1 MTHSNGRI
9 GTSRRRVLKATGAI
23 VAGLAAPT
31 FLRMSS
37 ALAACPDRPIKIV
50 VANTPGGPSDISA
63 RMMAA
68 EMQQVLGGSV
78 FVENKGGAGGNI
90 GYGFVA
96 RSEPD
101 GYTILLTTS
110 AYVVNPSLYNSIPYD
125 PFKDFVAIC
134 EPVVTPHV
142 FAVKSDLP
150 AKNMKEFVALVKANP
165 DKFNV
170 STPPIGTTPQL
181 QAEVLKMREGLQ
193 KMATVVFQGGG
204 DAVKAVLA
212 DTVQLNSGTLAPA
225 LPQIQAGTLAGAG
238 ADRREALH
246 RAARRP
252 DHGGAGLQ
260 GFRVRHLLRADGAG
274 QGPPR
279 DRRQAREGL
288 PGHPGQ
294 GRIQEKAG
302 DRGLRRDRQGRQGPR
317 RRGSP
322 RKSRCS
328 RRSSRTPGSPSCSR
342 VPSGAGTVAVRHNC
356 SAWCGPIITVACEF
370 LALQQIA
377 MRLGI
382 EYGVRCWGWAV
393 IWGLLMRFLNVAM
406 PVRWATP

>member
-1 MTHSNGRI
+1 MTDSDNRNSNKKSEKP
-9 GTSRRRVLKATGAI
+9 SRRRLLKATGAI
-23 VAGLAAPT
+23 AAGLAAPT
-31 FLRMSS
+31 FLRIGS
-37 ALAACPDRPIKIV
+37 ALAAYPDRPIKIV

-68 EMQQVLGGSV
+68 EMQQVMGGSV

-181 QAEVLKMREGLQ
+181 QAEVLKLREGLQ

-225 LPQIQAGTLAGAG
+225 LPQIQAGTL
-238 ADRREALH
+238 RALAQTGEK
-246 RAARRP
+246 R
-252 DHGGAGLQ
+252 
-260 GFRVRHLLRADGAG
+260 FV
-274 QGPPR
+274 
-279 DRRQAREGL
+279 GL
-288 PGHPGQ
+288 PDVPTMGEQ
-294 GRIQEKAG
+294 GYKDFVFDTYCALMAPAKVPPEIVARLEKVCLDILAKDGLQEKAG
-302 DRGLRRDRQGRQGPR
+302 DGGLRRDRQGRQGACGADRQGNPDVQEDHRGR
-317 RRGSP
+317 RHRQALAGRGRTHRRQSL
-322 RKSRCS
+322 SRCA
-328 RRSSRTPGSPSCSR
+328 TK
-342 VPSGAGTVAVRHNC
+342 
-356 SAWCGPIITVACEF
+356 CGPIVTVTCGLF
-370 LALQQIA
+370 ALQQIA
-377 MRLGI
+377 LRLGI
-382 EYGVRCWGWAV
+382 DYGVRCGVWDG
-393 IWGLLMRFLNVAM
+393 G
-406 PVRWATP
+406 

>member
-1 MTHSNGRI
+1 MTDSDNRNSNKKSEKP
-9 GTSRRRVLKATGAI
+9 SRRRLLKATGAI
-23 VAGLAAPT
+23 AAGLAAPT
-31 FLRMSS
+31 FLRIGS
-37 ALAACPDRPIKIV
+37 ALAAYPDRPIKIV

-68 EMQQVLGGSV
+68 EMQQVIGGSV

-96 RSEPD
+96 RSDPD

-181 QAEVLKMREGLQ
+181 QAEVLKLREGLQ

-225 LPQIQAGTLAGAG
+225 LPQIQAGTLRALAQTGEKRFVGLTDVPTMGEQGYKDFVFDTYCALMAPASVPPEIVARLEKVCLDILAKEDFKKKLVVAGFDVTAKDAKG
-238 ADRREALH
+238 H
-246 RAARRP
+246 AARIAKEIP
-252 DHGGAGLQ
+252 MFKKIIEDAG
-260 GFRVRHLLRADGAG
+260 
-274 QGPPR
+274 
-279 DRRQAREGL
+279 
-288 PGHPGQ
+288 
-294 GRIQEKAG
+294 
-302 DRGLRRDRQGRQGPR
+302 
-317 RRGSP
+317 
-322 RKSRCS
+322 
-328 RRSSRTPGSPSCSR
+328 
-342 VPSGAGTVAVRHNC
+342 
-356 SAWCGPIITVACEF
+356 
-370 LALQQIA
+370 IA
-377 MRLGI
+377 KL
-382 EYGVRCWGWAV
+382 
-393 IWGLLMRFLNVAM
+393 
-406 PVRWATP
+406 

>member
-1 MTHSNGRI
+1 MTDSDSR
-9 GTSRRRVLKATGAI
+9 TADKSAKPSRRRLLKATGAI
-23 VAGLAAPT
+23 AAGLAAPT
-31 FLRMSS
+31 FLRIGS
-37 ALAACPDRPIKIV
+37 ALAAYPDRPIKIV

-68 EMQQVLGGSV
+68 EMQQVIGGSV

-96 RSEPD
+96 RSDPD

-125 PFKDFVAIC
+125 PFKDFVPIC

-181 QAEVLKMREGLQ
+181 QAEVLKLREGLQ

-225 LPQIQAGTLAGAG
+225 LPQIQAGTLRALAQTGEKRFVGLPDVPTMGEQGYKDFVFDTYCALMAPAQVPHEIVARLEKVCLDILAKEDFKKKLVVAGFDVTAKDAKG
-238 ADRREALH
+238 H
-246 RAARRP
+246 AARIAKEIP
-252 DHGGAGLQ
+252 MFKKIIEDAG
-260 GFRVRHLLRADGAG
+260 
-274 QGPPR
+274 
-279 DRRQAREGL
+279 
-288 PGHPGQ
+288 
-294 GRIQEKAG
+294 
-302 DRGLRRDRQGRQGPR
+302 
-317 RRGSP
+317 
-322 RKSRCS
+322 
-328 RRSSRTPGSPSCSR
+328 
-342 VPSGAGTVAVRHNC
+342 
-356 SAWCGPIITVACEF
+356 ITK
-370 LALQQIA
+370 L
-377 MRLGI
+377 
-382 EYGVRCWGWAV
+382 
-393 IWGLLMRFLNVAM
+393 
-406 PVRWATP
+406 